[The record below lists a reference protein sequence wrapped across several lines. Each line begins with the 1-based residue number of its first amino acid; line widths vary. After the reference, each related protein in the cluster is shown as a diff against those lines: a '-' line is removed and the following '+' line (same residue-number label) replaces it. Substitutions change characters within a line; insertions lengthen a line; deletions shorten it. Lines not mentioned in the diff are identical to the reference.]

1 MTHPNTL
8 VARTRRSLM
17 ALAVAAVLLVVA
29 ALSAH
34 AQTPAAAKIAFDR
47 GGNIWTMN
55 TDGRT
60 K

>member
-34 AQTPAAAKIAFDR
+34 AQTPVQTLAEC
-47 GGNIWTMN
+47 N
-55 TDGRT
+55 TSLT